1 MAQEELILT
10 DDLLKDIENLEK
22 GVKDFS
28 KSLKEL
34 GIESKSLQ
42 KDLNKIGDV
51 SGTVMKAFATGDI
64 DKAINKISTASK
76 LTVGWEKYLEKLG
89 KGGVT
94 EMKALGEVLE
104 KIVNTM
110 NNLKPNTAIE
120 DTIEAQKKDLIAM
133 QNVNGATITPIDPK
147 KESWDFAKNA
157 LKENKKDAKSIAGL
171 EEQINHLSIAQENL
185 IGSGKRYEQTIT
197 KISDLIDKKKT
208 KIQDLT
214 RTTEKQNQIEE
225 KARIQ
230 EEKAYQQRKKRI
242 LAEREL
248 VHKQIN
254 ESYDGSLRFS
264 DNAKS
269 INDRAK
275 AIENMRK
282 AYNKLDPS
290 VETNKV
296 KMARLNLEIKKQES
310 ALRRLQ
316 GETAKTS
323 NAMGQWASRLGAL
336 FGINAISNFV
346 RKMVTVRGEFELQ
359 QKSLEVLLKS
369 KSEAN
374 KLWEQTMQLA
384 VKSPFQVG
392 QLITYTKQLA
402 AYQIETDKLFDT
414 TKRLADLSAG
424 LGVDMDRLI
433 LAYGQVR
440 TAEYLRATEVRQ
452 FTEAGVPLLD
462 ALADRFSALEGKAV
476 SVAEVMER
484 ITKRQVTFGDV
495 EAVINQMTDLGG
507 LFYNMQEEQ
516 SKTVKGM
523 MSNLKDEI
531 SLMFNEI
538 GESSE
543 GTIKRS
549 LQVVRWLVKNWEV
562 FANILAAIVPLYGI
576 HKLGQLRFNESLI
589 ALAHSYGVAGTAGRK
604 YLKVSQLIELA
615 TKRLKKAFDLLKT
628 ALMKHPIIAIATLVV
643 GGIVNAIFSIK
654 NFNDTLNEI
663 TDNTITKIDELNNK
677 KIDIIDTKDL
687 DEKRKKLTELVN
699 IAKNYQIEINFKI
712 NELSSSQINEKANE
726 ISNQIKVS
734 LKAIEEFDKA
744 VAEQEYETG
753 GGWSGLGMF
762 EEEMHED
769 VKDLRDDLLD
779 LNTQM
784 GKLPAIAR
792 TTGELFSKSFS
803 EIVEQSGSAEEA
815 IKKMRS
821 ELLILKQDGKIGIF
835 DQMAMNKD
843 LNDLDSSIKEFNREV
858 DEIFDNLNEYGFE
871 NLTKEDKVRRLN
883 LVINAKADWNDFEKD
898 LAKAEAEKKYG
909 IKLRLTLEESA
920 QKKLQDGLNTLYTS
934 MENATSANVKEV
946 EKEFDA
952 TLKKIKERT
961 ESLYNLRKSNIIE
974 LIELEKKGGNGTL
987 TKEEQKKLDLLRKE
1001 NSEYI
1006 QQQKAL
1012 DLLNDYKGDGFKQF
1026 LSDVKDGVLTNNNL
1040 LDEFYNM
1047 LLKIEGLTKAPK
1059 RESAYNILSKD
1070 VETIAQNLEI
1080 PKDQKWNFDGI
1091 VKEIKPVGV
1100 LVEAIN
1106 NELSKG
1112 ISHTEAI
1119 LNLTNK
1125 YKEKVEN
1132 SKSRYYLYEQN
1143 LPKVSNDEWVSA
1155 RRDYNEDSAILKILI
1170 ELAKQYNIETQKGS
1184 GSKAESLLSRRIELI
1199 KKMQSEYEKL
1209 NDYMSNTTALERVK
1223 DRFAEAAKELDI
1235 DISDIQFAT
1244 PEDVEKA
1251 FRRIKTAS
1259 KKEKAELEKTI
1270 GDIQLDLE
1278 IKDAEKKLDVL
1289 KSEIDNLFTQYDL
1302 TIELQKLDVPPQL
1315 MKDLFGLDS
1324 TSLSDIRKKI
1334 ENELSIAKTQ
1344 EGGNE
1349 KIVEALEADLKKV
1362 EEKEK
1367 QHLENRLK
1375 EYVKFTRNAMSE
1387 NAKLKYEELKALAD
1401 IENTFEEAKQGKT
1414 DDEKVRI
1421 EEAKQQAILGYQKQT
1436 TEKMQELQWQ
1446 AFKNSDMFAS
1456 IFNDLD
1462 TVSDL
1467 ALSNMITQLE
1477 NYKEEWSDLPI
1488 NEMKEVINQIEKMQN
1503 AMNKRKAL
1511 ANPFKDTKVYSKQNV
1526 ETAEHNISSAT
1537 IENQELTQ
1545 QIADLEVIIQLE
1557 NEKKDAT
1564 AQIIAFQEKYNTDLS
1579 IGASIIKAELED
1591 YKKYNAEIIA
1601 QNKDIINKYELQ
1613 KLKLQEQ
1620 ANIYKEIDS
1629 QAQKLYDA
1637 FKDLSEVLGA
1647 DDDSAVAIFAD
1658 MGMSMASTVLQTLAL
1673 QAELQAATVAAGTFG
1688 AAMNTAMGI
1697 IGWIVM
1703 AVQLI
1708 TAGLKAA
1715 FDFHDNSKQR
1725 EIENLQEHIDSLAK
1739 SYEELSKAMDMAYSM
1754 DRMSNAY
1761 RMAQANIEAQ
1771 KKAIKEQIE
1780 LEKEKWN
1787 TDKEKVKEYEEQLE
1801 ELDKQSED
1809 LKQQLIDSMGGI
1821 TDTSSKARE
1830 FVDAWIDAFKET
1842 GDGLSGLEEN
1852 FDEFFDNLI
1861 REQISREVIGPITQG
1876 FADAVNEAIT
1886 NNQGGSGE
1894 ITQAEWRELQQLA
1907 EASKGQMNNA
1917 MQMYRQFFEESG
1929 AGLSGLQEGIKGIT
1943 ESQADIIA
1951 SYLNSIRMFVSE
1963 KAVNVREIRNILLGV
1978 NGQLNPMLDE
1988 LKRVARHT
1996 ENIRDLLVR
2005 VSDTNTDTLKVSI
2018 YQ

>member
-10 DDLLKDIENLEK
+10 DDLLNIIKETEKGFQKLYDDIDLTTSSVKKLSKGINMLGNNNTFSSISKASDYFKKTTNESNSFIKVMKTLGKEVPNDLANTALTARNLSIELEK
-22 GVKDFS
+22 TKNSFLSLKNIKKVGKIDASLENTKD
-28 KSLKEL
+28 KLKEL
-34 GIESKSLQ
+34 YAIRDALSQNKPTKKNAKL
-42 KDLNKIGDV
+42 LNAVDDG
-51 SGTVMKAFATGDI
+51 
-64 DKAINKISTASK
+64 
-76 LTVGWEKYLEKLG
+76 
-89 KGGVT
+89 
-94 EMKALGEVLE
+94 
-104 KIVNTM
+104 IVN
-110 NNLKPNTAIE
+110 
-120 DTIEAQKKDLIAM
+120 
-133 QNVNGATITPIDPK
+133 NVLN
-147 KESWDFAKNA
+147 
-157 LKENKKDAKSIAGL
+157 
-171 EEQINHLSIAQENL
+171 
-185 IGSGKRYEQTIT
+185 
-197 KISDLIDKKKT
+197 
-208 KIQDLT
+208 
-214 RTTEKQNQIEE
+214 
-225 KARIQ
+225 
-230 EEKAYQQRKKRI
+230 
-242 LAEREL
+242 
-248 VHKQIN
+248 
-254 ESYDGSLRFS
+254 FS

-290 VETNKV
+290 VKGNEV

-523 MSNLKDEI
+523 ISNLKDEI

-549 LQVVRWLVKNWEV
+549 LQVVRWLIQHWEV
-562 FANILAAIVPLYGI
+562 FGVVLTGLISSLGVYKLAMLASNYALEKNVKITNFWGTSLLKNEKIVKRFGKSLPLVANGLNRMQLAFKGVGMAMKTFLPAAILVGITELVFWLANIGDAAEEA
-576 HKLGQLRFNESLI
+576 QE
-589 ALAHSYGVAGTAGRK
+589 
-604 YLKVSQLIELA
+604 
-615 TKRLKKAFDLLKT
+615 
-628 ALMKHPIIAIATLVV
+628 
-643 GGIVNAIFSIK
+643 
-654 NFNDTLNEI
+654 
-663 TDNTITKIDELNNK
+663 KIDEGLRESIKELNK
-677 KIDIIDTKDL
+677 LSIKFFDEKDL
-687 DEKRKKLTELVN
+687 ESQKQNLKSLIEFYEDAFGEGLNIEIDNLNSEEIIAKFNELKPIIEEQLQFNAKVGYIFEDLSDKAFSDGIREDIKDLEASSLELEKTLTDLIYSTDKLTDKERKQWNDKIKNAKTYNEYAQIADDLAKKLNEGIYSTIDNDLKEATDEFNEFFKSIEPRLQGLTKGEKEIKIKAMLNELALKEQWNDFTKWLAFDCANKNFKIN
-699 IAKNYQIEINFKI
+699 IIPEVKMGPESLPDLMQWQDEFNAKLASFQDKAGITGINTIETTAEKKI
-712 NELSSSQINEKANE
+712 NELSGLLTEIEKDIERKKADARDLAN
-726 ISNQIKVS
+726 ISLSTLENQ
-734 LKAIEEFDKA
+734 
-744 VAEQEYETG
+744 
-753 GGWSGLGMF
+753 
-762 EEEMHED
+762 
-769 VKDLRDDLLD
+769 R
-779 LNTQM
+779 NT
-784 GKLPAIAR
+784 
-792 TTGELFSKSFS
+792 
-803 EIVEQSGSAEEA
+803 
-815 IKKMRS
+815 
-821 ELLILKQDGKIGIF
+821 
-835 DQMAMNKD
+835 
-843 LNDLDSSIKEFNREV
+843 IKEMLAF
-858 DEIFDNLNEYGFE
+858 LG
-871 NLTKEDKVRRLN
+871 
-883 LVINAKADWNDFEKD
+883 VINNP
-898 LAKAEAEKKYG
+898 KKSG
-909 IKLRLTLEESA
+909 R
-920 QKKLQDGLNTLYTS
+920 
-934 MENATSANVKEV
+934 
-946 EKEFDA
+946 
-952 TLKKIKERT
+952 
-961 ESLYNLRKSNIIE
+961 RK
-974 LIELEKKGGNGTL
+974 G
-987 TKEEQKKLDLLRKE
+987 
-1001 NSEYI
+1001 
-1006 QQQKAL
+1006 
-1012 DLLNDYKGDGFKQF
+1012 
-1026 LSDVKDGVLTNNNL
+1026 
-1040 LDEFYNM
+1040 
-1047 LLKIEGLTKAPK
+1047 
-1059 RESAYNILSKD
+1059 
-1070 VETIAQNLEI
+1070 
-1080 PKDQKWNFDGI
+1080 
-1091 VKEIKPVGV
+1091 
-1100 LVEAIN
+1100 
-1106 NELSKG
+1106 
-1112 ISHTEAI
+1112 
-1119 LNLTNK
+1119 
-1125 YKEKVEN
+1125 
-1132 SKSRYYLYEQN
+1132 
-1143 LPKVSNDEWVSA
+1143 
-1155 RRDYNEDSAILKILI
+1155 
-1170 ELAKQYNIETQKGS
+1170 
-1184 GSKAESLLSRRIELI
+1184 AESLLSRRIELI

-1209 NDYMSNTTALERVK
+1209 NDYMPNTTALERVK
-1223 DRFAEAAKELDI
+1223 ERFAEAAKELNI
-1235 DISDIQFAT
+1235 DISDIEFAT
-1244 PEDVEKA
+1244 PEDVKKA

-1278 IKDAEKKLDVL
+1278 IKDAEKKLEVL
-1289 KSEIDNLFTQYDL
+1289 KSEIDNLFTQYDS

-1324 TSLSDIRKKI
+1324 TSLSDIRKRI
-1334 ENELSIAKTQ
+1334 EKELSNAKAQ
-1344 EGGNE
+1344 GEGNE
-1349 KIVEALEADLKKV
+1349 KIVKALEADLKKL

-1414 DDEKVRI
+1414 EDEKARI

-1467 ALSNMITQLE
+1467 ALSNMIAQLE

-1557 NEKKDAT
+1557 NEHKDAK
-1564 AQIIAFQEKYNTDLS
+1564 AQIKAFQEKYNTDLS
-1579 IGASIIKAELED
+1579 IGAGIKKAELED
-1591 YKKYNAEIIA
+1591 QKKYNDETIT
-1601 QNKDIINKYELQ
+1601 QSKNIINNYELQ

-1715 FDFHDNSKQR
+1715 FDVHDKSKQR
-1725 EIENLQEHIDSLAK
+1725 EIENLQEHIDSLEK
-1739 SYEELSKAMDMAYSM
+1739 SYEELSEAMDMAYSM

-1761 RMAQANIEAQ
+1761 RMAQATIESQ
-1771 KKAIKEQIE
+1771 KKAIKEQIK

-1787 TDKEKVKEYEEQLE
+1787 TDEEKVKEYEEQLE
-1801 ELDKQSED
+1801 GLDKQSED

-1830 FVDAWIDAFKET
+1830 FVDAWVDAFKET
-1842 GDGLSGLEEN
+1842 GDGLSGLEQN

-1861 REQISREVIGPITQG
+1861 REQISKQVIGSITDK
-1876 FADAVNEAIT
+1876 FAKEVEKAIT
-1886 NNQGGSGE
+1886 ENGDSGE
-1894 ITQAEWRELQQLA
+1894 ITDVEWRQLQQSA
-1907 EASKGQMNNA
+1907 NASKEQMNNA

-1963 KAVNVREIRNILLGV
+1963 KTSYAREIRNILMGI
-1978 NGQLNPMLDE
+1978 NGQPNPMLDE
-1988 LKRVARHT
+1988 LKRVAKHT
-1996 ENIRDLLVR
+1996 ENIRDLLLK
-2005 VSDTNTDTLKVSI
+2005 VSDPISNTLKVSI

>member
-1 MAQEELILT
+1 MANDSLMINDELR
-10 DDLLKDIENLEK
+10 KNIENIDK
-22 GVKDFS
+22 SVKKLS
-28 KSLKEL
+28 ESTKNL
-34 GIESKSLQ
+34 GINSNIVKKSLQ
-42 KDLNKIGDV
+42 DLGKVGTIAFNGLA
-51 SGTVMKAFATGDI
+51 SGNI
-64 DKAINKISTASK
+64 DKAIKNITQIKNFADLAQQSLQNQKGTKRASTELAKLANDCGNLIQMLKKVGAS
-76 LTVGWEKYLEKLG
+76 
-89 KGGVT
+89 
-94 EMKALGEVLE
+94 A
-104 KIVNTM
+104 
-110 NNLKPNTAIE
+110 
-120 DTIEAQKKDLIAM
+120 
-133 QNVNGATITPIDPK
+133 
-147 KESWDFAKNA
+147 DFAKFSKGLNT
-157 LKENKKDAKSIAGL
+157 KS
-171 EEQINHLSIAQENL
+171 S
-185 IGSGKRYEQTIT
+185 
-197 KISDLIDKKKT
+197 SDLARE
-208 KIQDLT
+208 Q
-214 RTTEKQNQIEE
+214 E

-230 EEKAYQQRKKRI
+230 EEKAYQQRRKRI

-264 DNAKS
+264 DNAKT

-543 GTIKRS
+543 GAIKRS
-549 LQVVRWLVKNWEV
+549 LQVVRWLVQHWEV
-562 FANILAAIVPLYGI
+562 FAGILASTLPLFALY
-576 HKLGQLRFNESLI
+576 KVNMLRFNTNLLAVAQSWGIATKAGQKYLSFTQLCTLATQGLTKAFKSLTSVIKKNPFILI
-589 ALAHSYGVAGTAGRK
+589 ASAAIAAGTAIYK
-604 YLKVSQLIELA
+604 YITRYDELKE
-615 TKRLKKAFDLLKT
+615 KALEVEK
-628 ALMKHPIIAIATLVV
+628 VV
-643 GGIVNAIFSIK
+643 GGITVDMRLTNNLEEAK
-654 NFNDTLNEI
+654 ENLNQLANYAE
-663 TDNTITKIDELNNK
+663 NELK
-677 KIDIIDTKDL
+677 LKIDIQQGLDSLEKVREEFFRVKEIIQGQINFNMNFDMAVEDVNAFWGREESLATNQKDMYTKFFDFKKELNDYINTYQKSLSTETLKILKTEIKTVEDYAKVVKTLKDEIKSLYEQQSKSGGLDPLRFTASNQNRQSSWVQDL
-687 DEKRKKLTELVN
+687 QKDVN
-699 IAKNYQIEINFKI
+699 IYTKQ
-712 NELSSSQINEKANE
+712 
-726 ISNQIKVS
+726 VDDV
-734 LKAIEEFDKA
+734 LK
-744 VAEQEYETG
+744 
-753 GGWSGLGMF
+753 
-762 EEEMHED
+762 
-769 VKDLRDDLLD
+769 
-779 LNTQM
+779 
-784 GKLPAIAR
+784 
-792 TTGELFSKSFS
+792 
-803 EIVEQSGSAEEA
+803 
-815 IKKMRS
+815 
-821 ELLILKQDGKIGIF
+821 
-835 DQMAMNKD
+835 
-843 LNDLDSSIKEFNREV
+843 
-858 DEIFDNLNEYGFE
+858 
-871 NLTKEDKVRRLN
+871 
-883 LVINAKADWNDFEKD
+883 
-898 LAKAEAEKKYG
+898 
-909 IKLRLTLEESA
+909 
-920 QKKLQDGLNTLYTS
+920 S
-934 MENATSANVKEV
+934 M
-946 EKEFDA
+946 
-952 TLKKIKERT
+952 
-961 ESLYNLRKSNIIE
+961 YNLGYFTSK
-974 LIELEKKGGNGTL
+974 
-987 TKEEQKKLDLLRKE
+987 TKEELVTYFQSRLKG
-1001 NSEYI
+1001 
-1006 QQQKAL
+1006 
-1012 DLLNDYKGDGFKQF
+1012 LN
-1026 LSDVKDGVLTNNNL
+1026 
-1040 LDEFYNM
+1040 LDEFGWDIWKQK
-1047 LLKIEGLTKAPK
+1047 LLG
-1059 RESAYNILSKD
+1059 YGVNID
-1070 VETIAQNLEI
+1070 
-1080 PKDQKWNFDGI
+1080 
-1091 VKEIKPVGV
+1091 
-1100 LVEAIN
+1100 
-1106 NELSKG
+1106 
-1112 ISHTEAI
+1112 
-1119 LNLTNK
+1119 
-1125 YKEKVEN
+1125 
-1132 SKSRYYLYEQN
+1132 N
-1143 LPKVSNDEWVSA
+1143 LPNDRTE
-1155 RRDYNEDSAILKILI
+1155 EE
-1170 ELAKQYNIETQKGS
+1170 ELNKA
-1184 GSKAESLLSRRIELI
+1184 SKAESLLSRRIELI

-1235 DISDIQFAT
+1235 DISDIQFAK
-1244 PEDVEKA
+1244 PEDVETA

-1302 TIELQKLDVPPQL
+1302 TIELQKLNVPPQL

-1334 ENELSIAKTQ
+1334 EDELSVAKTQ

-1349 KIVEALEADLKKV
+1349 KIVEALEADRKKV

-1467 ALSNMITQLE
+1467 ALSNMIAQLE

-1526 ETAEHNISSAT
+1526 ETAEHKISSAT

-1830 FVDAWIDAFKET
+1830 FVDAWVDAFKET

-1852 FDEFFDNLI
+1852 FDVFFDNLI
-1861 REQISREVIGPITQG
+1861 REQISKQVIGSITQR
-1876 FADAVNEAIT
+1876 FAEEVNKAIME
-1886 NNQGGSGE
+1886 NGDSGE
-1894 ITQAEWRELQQLA
+1894 ITDVEWRQLQQLA
-1907 EASKGQMNNA
+1907 NASKEQMNNA

-1963 KAVNVREIRNILLGV
+1963 KAVNVREIRNILMGI
-1978 NGQLNPMLDE
+1978 NGQPNPMLDE
-1988 LKRVARHT
+1988 LKRVAKHT
-1996 ENIRDLLVR
+1996 ENIRDLLLK
-2005 VSDTNTDTLKVSI
+2005 VSDPLSNTLKVSI